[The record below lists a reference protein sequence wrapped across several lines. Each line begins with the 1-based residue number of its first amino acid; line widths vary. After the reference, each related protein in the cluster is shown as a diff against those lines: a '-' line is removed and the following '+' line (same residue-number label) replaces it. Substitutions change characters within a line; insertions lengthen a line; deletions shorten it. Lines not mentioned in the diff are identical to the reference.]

1 VGLPRLGDPARQS
14 VARGSGDIHLAY
26 IPETFSAQQ
35 KKEISNEYMRPLS
48 QLGYHLAKNDYACAT
63 KKV

>member
-14 VARGSGDIHLAY
+14 VARGSGDIYLAY

-35 KKEISNEYMRPLS
+35 KEEISNEYMRPLS
-48 QLGYHLAKNDYACAT
+48 HAT

>member
-1 VGLPRLGDPARQS
+1 VGLPRLGDPASQS
-14 VARGSGDIHLAY
+14 VARGSGDIYLAY

-35 KKEISNEYMRPLS
+35 KEEISNEYMRPLS
-48 QLGYHLAKNDYACAT
+48 HAT